1 MTSPRERIQLLKTES
16 DRLKQF
22 LSALPA
28 DAWSNPTACEA
39 WEVRDVVAHMIMGGE
54 MFTGNIT
61 RGLANDPSPSAGMQP
76 AGSVDMAA
84 RQVANA
90 KRAIDIRERLGEQL
104 LTSFGER
111 CDDLDR
117 LLAETGPQDWEKP
130 CFHPAAT
137 LSVRTYVDLRIA
149 ELIVHEWDIRSK
161 LESSAHLREGCFPAM
176 MDVLSAFIV
185 GYLFNP
191 GSKLENTVRYRFELS
206 GEAPSKQDI
215 VVEGG
220 KAHLQPA
227 GSGSPDVT
235 FRCDTETFVLLA
247 YERITMAEALE
258 GGRIAVEGNQELA
271 DEFAG

>member
-1 MTSPRERIQLLKTES
+1 MTSSQERIQLLKSES
-16 DRLKQF
+16 DRLMQF

-90 KRAIDIRERLGEQL
+90 KRAIDIRESLGEQL

-117 LLAETGPQDWEKP
+117 LLAETGPQDWGKP

-149 ELIVHEWDIRSK
+149 ELMVHEWDIRSK
-161 LESSAHLREGCFPAM
+161 LDSSAHLREDCLPAM

-191 GSKLENTVRYRFELS
+191 GSKLENTVRYQFELS
-206 GEAPSKQDI
+206 GEAPSKHDI

-227 GSGSPDVT
+227 GSASPDVT

-247 YERITMAEALE
+247 YERITMAEAIV

-271 DEFAG
+271 DEFAV

>member
-1 MTSPRERIQLLKTES
+1 MTLPQERIQLLKTES

-22 LSALPA
+22 LSALPD

-39 WEVRDVVAHMIMGGE
+39 WEVRDVVAHMVMGGE
-54 MFTGNIT
+54 MFAGNIT
-61 RGLANDPSPSAGMQP
+61 RGLANDQSPSAGMPP
-76 AGSVDMAA
+76 AGSSDMAA

-90 KRAIDIRERLGEQL
+90 KRAIDIRESLGEQL
-104 LTSFGER
+104 LASFGER

-117 LLAETGPQDWEKP
+117 LLAGTGPQDWEKP

-137 LSVRTYVDLRIA
+137 LSIRTYVDLRIA

-161 LESSAHLREGCFPAM
+161 LESSARLREVCLPAM

-206 GEAPSKQDI
+206 GAAPSKHDI
-215 VVEGG
+215 VVEDG
-220 KAHLQPA
+220 KSRLQPA
-227 GSGSPDVT
+227 GSASPDAT
-235 FRCDTETFVLLA
+235 FRCDTKTFVLLA
-247 YERITMAEALE
+247 YERITMAEAL
-258 GGRIAVEGNQELA
+258 GNGRIAVEGNRELA
-271 DEFAG
+271 DEFSL

>member
-1 MTSPRERIQLLKTES
+1 MALPQPRIQLLKSES
-16 DRLKQF
+16 DRLKGY
-22 LSALPA
+22 LGALPV
-28 DAWSNPTACEA
+28 DAWSNPTACAA
-39 WEVRDVVAHMIMGGE
+39 WEVRDVVAHMVMGGE
-54 MFTGNIT
+54 MFTGNIS

-76 AGSVDMAA
+76 AGSADMAV

-137 LSVRTYVDLRIA
+137 LSVRAYVDLRIA

-161 LESSAHLREGCFPAM
+161 LESSAHLREGCLPAL
-176 MDVLSAFIV
+176 MDVLAAFII

-191 GSKLENTVRYRFELS
+191 GSKLENTVCYRFELS
-206 GEAPSKQDI
+206 GEAPSKHDI

-220 KAHLQPA
+220 KARLQPA
-227 GSGSPDVT
+227 GSAIPHVT

-247 YERITMAEALE
+247 YERITMAAAQES
-258 GGRIAVEGNQELA
+258 GKIAIEGNQELA
-271 DEFAG
+271 EKFAD